1 MISAHKMLMKL
12 TPGYILPI
20 CLCKAL
26 RSHIPKV
33 QKDSQVTSVY
43 LRFWDLY
50 VAGIFG
56 NQAFPEKPGFSSIA
70 LAFMEMPRQLQKW

>member
-1 MISAHKMLMKL
+1 
-12 TPGYILPI
+12 
-20 CLCKAL
+20 
-26 RSHIPKV
+26 V